1 MQKRMLVSRVNDI
14 KTAVEDGGS
23 AIHGAGS
30 LGATSDLGKMDSA
43 SLRLERVGQD
53 SDVHFQPPPDKS
65 FWQKPVKKLSS
76 GIDSIKAL
84 RKSIWESVKFK
95 LSGFF
100 RKIRG
105 WWQTI
110 TGTSDPVGKADLLD
124 HKLMDEKLDHKSMD
138 EKLDQLIKQLEHDHP
153 KIKNEL
159 PEFYATVKPILQS
172 SLANSKRMREEFDY
186 ASRGI
191 AYKQKEISQNIEPIL
206 LDWEGKK
213 PIEVLGNRIASSLS
227 LDVAKDQ
234 EVLQDNLPEHLKYL
248 SNLPGLMGPQN
259 IFEALVKLGFKEHFK
274 TEESLKYVTHVE
286 GLVENYWS
294 NLEVLRHRLG
304 DFSKLYRR
312 KVFSGVNSDPTF
324 EVEKAMILNSIIH
337 DETIEEPKLTNWI
350 PASIAENMGSFC
362 SEWIY
367 SRQEYNF

>member
-1 MQKRMLVSRVNDI
+1 VSNYPFDRNQPLHLPF
-14 KTAVEDGGS
+14 S
-23 AIHGAGS
+23 AGEM
-30 LGATSDLGKMDSA
+30 TYKNCN
-43 SLRLERVGQD
+43 
-53 SDVHFQPPPDKS
+53 
-65 FWQKPVKKLSS
+65 SS
-76 GIDSIKAL
+76 TE
-84 RKSIWESVKFK
+84 SIWESVKVK

-110 TGTSDPVGKADLLD
+110 TGTSDPVEKADLLD

-234 EVLQDNLPEHLKYL
+234 EGWFTANFSAFLFTFSPN
-248 SNLPGLMGPQN
+248 GL
-259 IFEALVKLGFKEHFK
+259 
-274 TEESLKYVTHVE
+274 
-286 GLVENYWS
+286 
-294 NLEVLRHRLG
+294 
-304 DFSKLYRR
+304 
-312 KVFSGVNSDPTF
+312 
-324 EVEKAMILNSIIH
+324 
-337 DETIEEPKLTNWI
+337 
-350 PASIAENMGSFC
+350 
-362 SEWIY
+362 
-367 SRQEYNF
+367 